1 MKFVHKDS
9 THMTKKNKM
18 KHTMTVHLYFYLACM
33 CVKIWGF
40 ESWCHMHVTVFAFR
54 IWKYVYMLQ
63 KSQPELP
70 SDVDLDIFL
79 ANGHKVT
86 VNIKSTDKTD
96 DILSVI
102 V

>member
-1 MKFVHKDS
+1 
-9 THMTKKNKM
+9 
-18 KHTMTVHLYFYLACM
+18 
-33 CVKIWGF
+33 
-40 ESWCHMHVTVFAFR
+40 
-54 IWKYVYMLQ
+54 MLQ

-102 V
+102 VDRCCEL